1 MKRFAQIA
9 LLVLMIALSLTLT
22 VLPCFAEGAPEE
34 EVTTEAESTI
44 GFNIDFA
51 RFTNSLQYMWKGMLC
66 IFIVI
71 GVIILVTFVLNKV
84 VNGIVDAKAAKKNGS
99 DEEA

>member
-1 MKRFAQIA
+1 MKRFAKIA

-51 RFTNSLQYMWKGMLC
+51 RFTSSLQYMWKGMLC

-71 GVIILVTFVLNKV
+71 GVIILITWTLNKAI
-84 VNGIVDAKAAKKNGS
+84 NAIAEAKAAKDN
-99 DEEA
+99 EEN

>member
-1 MKRFAQIA
+1 MKRFAKIA

-71 GVIILVTFVLNKV
+71 GVIILITWTLNKAI
-84 VNGIVDAKAAKKNGS
+84 NAIAEAKAAKDN
-99 DEEA
+99 EEN

>member
-1 MKRFAQIA
+1 MKRFAKIA

-22 VLPCFAEGAPEE
+22 VLPCFAEGAPAE

-71 GVIILVTFVLNKV
+71 GVIILITWTLNKAI
-84 VNGIVDAKAAKKNGS
+84 NAIAEAKAAKDN
-99 DEEA
+99 EEN